1 MCEDQ
6 MKRIGLIGG
15 MSWESTALYYRLINQ
30 AVRARLGGHASA
42 DLVLR
47 SVDFAPVEALQRGGD
62 WVGLDAMMAQAAQDV
77 EAAGADFLLLCT
89 NTMHRCAD
97 AIEDAVDVPLLHI
110 ADPLEAALADLEIQ
124 SIGLLGT
131 RYTMEQ
137 GFYRERLESAG
148 IDVLVPEEPDRSDV
162 HRIIFEELVVGR
174 IEEASRQ
181 RYKEIME
188 QLAGDGADAIV
199 LACTE
204 IGLLVRPEDA
214 LVPILDT
221 TALHAH
227 AAVDWALG

>member
-1 MCEDQ
+1 MR
-6 MKRIGLIGG
+6 RIGLIGG
-15 MSWESTALYYRLINQ
+15 MSWESTAIYYRLINA

-47 SVDFAPVEALQRGGD
+47 SLDFAPIEDLQRAGD

-77 EAAGADFLLLCT
+77 EAAGAEMLLLCT

-97 AIEDAVDVPLLHI
+97 AIEAAVDIPLLHI
-110 ADPLEAALADLEIQ
+110 AEPLERALEELEIE
-124 SIGLLGT
+124 SVGLLGT

-148 IDVLVPEEPDRSDV
+148 IDVFVPEEEADRADV
-162 HRIIFEELVVGR
+162 HRIIYEELIAGR
-174 IEEASRQ
+174 IEESSRE
-181 RYKEIME
+181 RYREIME

-204 IGLLVRPEDA
+204 IGLLVRPDDA

-221 TALHAH
+221 TLLHAA
-227 AAVDWALG
+227 AAVDWALED

>member
-1 MCEDQ
+1 

>member
-1 MCEDQ
+1 M
-6 MKRIGLIGG
+6 
-15 MSWESTALYYRLINQ
+15 
-30 AVRARLGGHASA
+30 
-42 DLVLR
+42 
-47 SVDFAPVEALQRGGD
+47 
-62 WVGLDAMMAQAAQDV
+62 
-77 EAAGADFLLLCT
+77 EAAVE
-89 NTMHRCAD
+89 
-97 AIEDAVDVPLLHI
+97 IPLLHI
-110 ADPLEAALADLEIQ
+110 AEPLEIALDELEIE

>member
-1 MCEDQ
+1 

-15 MSWESTALYYRLINQ
+15 MSWESTAIYYRLINGL
-30 AVRARLGGHASA
+30 VKARLGGHASA

-47 SVDFAPVEALQRGGD
+47 SLDFAPVEALQRNGD
-62 WVGLDAMMAQAAQDV
+62 WSGLDAMMAQAAQDV
-77 EAAGADFLLLCT
+77 EAAGADVLLLCS

-97 AIEDAVDVPLLHI
+97 AIEAAVAIPLLHI
-110 ADPLEAALADLEIQ
+110 AEPLEIALAELEIET
-124 SIGLLGT
+124 IGLLGT

-137 GFYRERLESAG
+137 GFYRERLEEAG
-148 IDVLVPEEPDRSDV
+148 IEVMIPEEPDRSEV
-162 HRIIFEELVVGR
+162 HRIIYEELVVGR
-174 IEEASRQ
+174 IEDASRKT
-181 RYKEIME
+181 YKDVME

-204 IGLLVRPEDA
+204 IGMLVGPDDA

-221 TALHAH
+221 AVLHAQ

>member
-1 MCEDQ
+1 MR
-6 MKRIGLIGG
+6 RIGLIGG
-15 MSWESTALYYRLINQ
+15 MSWESTALYYRIINQ
-30 AVRARLGGHASA
+30 AVHARLGGHASA
-42 DLVLR
+42 DLALR
-47 SVDFAPVEALQRGGD
+47 SLDFGPIEELQRAGD

-77 EAAGADFLLLCT
+77 EAAGAEIILLCT

-97 AIEDAVDVPLLHI
+97 AIENAVAIPLLHI
-110 ADPLEAALADLEIQ
+110 AEPLEAMLEELEIE

-137 GFYRERLESAG
+137 SFYRERLEAAE
-148 IDVLVPEEPDRSDV
+148 IEVLIPEEPDLSEV
-162 HRIIFEELVVGR
+162 HRIIYEELVAGR

-181 RYKEIME
+181 RFKDIME

-204 IGLLVRPEDA
+204 IGMLVRPDDA

-221 TALHAH
+221 TVLHAH
-227 AAVDWALG
+227 AAVEWALEG

>member
-1 MCEDQ
+1 

-15 MSWESTALYYRLINQ
+15 MSWESTAIYYRLING

-42 DLVLR
+42 DIVLR
-47 SVDFAPVEALQRGGD
+47 SLDFAPIEELQRAGD
-62 WVGLDAMMAQAAQDV
+62 WTGLDAIMAQAAQDV
-77 EAAGADFLLLCT
+77 EAAGAEILLLCT

-97 AIEDAVDVPLLHI
+97 AIEAAVDIPLLHI
-110 ADPLEAALADLEIQ
+110 AEPLEVALDEAEIE

-137 GFYRERLESAG
+137 SFYRERLEEAG
-148 IDVLVPEEPDRSDV
+148 IEVLIPEEPDRSDV
-162 HRIIFEELVVGR
+162 HRIIYEELVAGR
-174 IEEASRQ
+174 IEGTSRE

-204 IGLLVRPEDA
+204 IGMLVRPDDA
-214 LVPILDT
+214 LVPIFDT
-221 TALHAH
+221 TLLHAQ
-227 AAVDWALG
+227 AAVDFALS